1 MSPAT
6 EAPGVD
12 REVAEALRA
21 EIAELVS
28 VTEEIRGL
36 QFLEEPSITVLS
48 EQELAARIRADLES
62 ELEPDELET
71 TQAWF
76 QLLGLLPNDAP
87 PLLDVYVNLLGEQ
100 VIGLYDLDTKELL
113 VRGETAELS
122 PLSRST
128 VVHELLHA
136 LADQHFDDGTALE
149 TLVDGERYD
158 EASAFFSFLEGEA
171 TYFQLLYITERL
183 STSESLA
190 LATEALDQDTSALD
204 ATPYVISEP
213 FFYRYEAGLDFVTAV
228 AADGGIDA
236 LNQAHVIPP
245 TTTEHISHPETY
257 LEGEGAD
264 DVALPTTAVAGYEV
278 VEESTWGEL
287 GLLATFGQLIGP
299 GAASQ
304 IGDGWGGDAYRIM
317 TSGDEVLFVL
327 TYRGDTE
334 RDAEEVAEALADL
347 AAAMDAGEGE
357 TADDA
362 SVTFSGEDYAFVD
375 RDGATVVFVAATDP
389 EAGATAAGVVDLG
402 NA

>member
-128 VVHELLHA
+128 VVHELLTHWP
-136 LADQHFDDGTALE
+136 T
-149 TLVDGERYD
+149 
-158 EASAFFSFLEGEA
+158 
-171 TYFQLLYITERL
+171 
-183 STSESLA
+183 STSMTAPRSRPSSTGS
-190 LATEALDQDTSALD
+190 ATTRHRPSFPFSKERRPTS
-204 ATPYVISEP
+204 
-213 FFYRYEAGLDFVTAV
+213 
-228 AADGGIDA
+228 
-236 LNQAHVIPP
+236 NC
-245 TTTEHISHPETY
+245 
-257 LEGEGAD
+257 
-264 DVALPTTAVAGYEV
+264 
-278 VEESTWGEL
+278 STSRS
-287 GLLATFGQLIGP
+287 A
-299 GAASQ
+299 
-304 IGDGWGGDAYRIM
+304 
-317 TSGDEVLFVL
+317 
-327 TYRGDTE
+327 
-334 RDAEEVAEALADL
+334 
-347 AAAMDAGEGE
+347 
-357 TADDA
+357 
-362 SVTFSGEDYAFVD
+362 
-375 RDGATVVFVAATDP
+375 
-389 EAGATAAGVVDLG
+389 
-402 NA
+402 